1 MDLNSPVSNADD
13 LVVLVDA
20 LCQNFSANKPAGR
33 SGNPHA
39 REVYLV
45 AVIRSL
51 DGAYRRCM
59 ADKED
64 SINAL
69 KAEIAELGD
78 RIDSIEKRPVTS
90 ASSSSIN
97 WAKVASGSVHKDEN
111 AVVLMTSIS
120 TEMTKKEERAK
131 NVLLAIPASIIT
143 VADGEADFA
152 KKLATHMGIP
162 GSRVKKAKRISKRV
176 RTDLPEILGCDVR
189 NNPVLVVVEMESI
202 EANEILKIV
211 NCWKIIASFDLNE
224 SVDQNSTEVTKETV
238 NKALT
243 NSAKSSRPKGPIEVP
258 HDPTINIFTAQSVCL
273 SSNHVES
280 ARNMQE
286 ITPTANVMSSPVVSP
301 DVSMNR
307 SAFSS
312 FSCSSSASSS
322 SSFLSSCSLQQMSPK
337 DSTSFES
344 SS

>member
-13 LVVLVDA
+13 LVFLIDA
-20 LCQNFSANKPAGR
+20 LCQKFSANKPAGR

-39 REVYLV
+39 REVDLV

-69 KAEIAELGD
+69 KAEIAELRD

-111 AVVLMTSIS
+111 AVALMTSIS
-120 TEMTKKEERAK
+120 TEMKKKEERAK

-162 GSRVKKAKRISKRV
+162 GSRVKMAK
-176 RTDLPEILGCDVR
+176 
-189 NNPVLVVVEMESI
+189 
-202 EANEILKIV
+202 
-211 NCWKIIASFDLNE
+211 
-224 SVDQNSTEVTKETV
+224 
-238 NKALT
+238 
-243 NSAKSSRPKGPIEVP
+243 
-258 HDPTINIFTAQSVCL
+258 
-273 SSNHVES
+273 
-280 ARNMQE
+280 
-286 ITPTANVMSSPVVSP
+286 
-301 DVSMNR
+301 
-307 SAFSS
+307 
-312 FSCSSSASSS
+312 
-322 SSFLSSCSLQQMSPK
+322 
-337 DSTSFES
+337 
-344 SS
+344 

>member
-1 MDLNSPVSNADD
+1 MHRINGLFNFEFMCLVVSTIIQLTPFQAMVEPLMRRSFPVSNADD

-20 LCQNFSANKPAGR
+20 LCQKFSANKPAGR

-39 REVYLV
+39 REVDF
-45 AVIRSL
+45 RSL

-69 KAEIAELGD
+69 KAEIAELRD

-111 AVVLMTSIS
+111 AVALMTSIS
-120 TEMTKKEERAK
+120 TEMKKKEERAK

-162 GSRVKKAKRISKRV
+162 GSRVKKAKRISKRES
-176 RTDLPEILGCDVR
+176 TDLPEILGCDVR
-189 NNPVLVVVEMESI
+189 NFEFMCLISNSETFEETMSKSITKLV
-202 EANEILKIV
+202 
-211 NCWKIIASFDLNE
+211 
-224 SVDQNSTEVTKETV
+224 
-238 NKALT
+238 
-243 NSAKSSRPKGPIEVP
+243 
-258 HDPTINIFTAQSVCL
+258 
-273 SSNHVES
+273 
-280 ARNMQE
+280 
-286 ITPTANVMSSPVVSP
+286 
-301 DVSMNR
+301 
-307 SAFSS
+307 
-312 FSCSSSASSS
+312 
-322 SSFLSSCSLQQMSPK
+322 
-337 DSTSFES
+337 
-344 SS
+344 